1 MSELVGSAKVKEL
14 ADGHGVEVIASD
26 RTLDGTL
33 YLILQLWAP
42 EGKVFKACGLH
53 YHHAVKTVVLGG
65 PGPDWSNE
73 LAVVS
78 DLVDA

>member
-1 MSELVGSAKVKEL
+1 MSERVGSAKVKEL
-14 ADGHGVEVIASD
+14 ADRLGVEVIASS

-33 YLILQLWAP
+33 YSILQLWAP
-42 EGKVFKACGLH
+42 EGKVFKSNGLH
-53 YHHAVKTVVLGG
+53 YHHVAQTVAVTG